1 MKSYKSQLDALNDKA
16 NEMFDHMKEINKIVN
31 QKILEIETVVTK
43 SESNFVEE
51 IHKLIRAKD
60 ELQKLQNKRGVR
72 KTEWM
77 KYLFHFF
84 TLFTKDSQKLTNK

>member
-1 MKSYKSQLDALNDKA
+1 
-16 NEMFDHMKEINKIVN
+16 MKEINKIVN

-72 KTEWM
+72 KAE
-77 KYLFHFF
+77 
-84 TLFTKDSQKLTNK
+84 